1 MPTPFAVP
9 DEEPPATTGLQA
21 GDWIQS
27 ATLTSLVLRDRF
39 VFATRRRLIASLPR
53 MVTTASASFQVAY
66 GFQAKMLPTANGTM
80 LIGVTASDDCD
91 VRVTTSYGTVGLT
104 TGGLGCVIKQ
114 ITGIPVSTW
123 FGVTVEVKSNTGSPV
138 TIYGINM
145 QETILDAADL
155 P

>member
-1 MPTPFAVP
+1 ME
-9 DEEPPATTGLQA
+9 DL
-21 GDWIQS
+21 
-27 ATLTSLVLRDRF
+27 LLRDRF
-39 VFATRRRLIASLPR
+39 LFATRRRLLASLPKV
-53 MVTTASASFQVAY
+53 VTTAAASFQVAY

-91 VRVTTSYGTVGLT
+91 VKVTTSYGAVTLT
-104 TGGLGCVIKQ
+104 TGGLGCIIDR

-123 FGVTVEVKSNTGSPV
+123 FGITVEVKSNSGSPV

-145 QETILDAADL
+145 QESILDAADL

>member
-1 MPTPFAVP
+1 MAFTVP
-9 DEEPPATTGLQA
+9 NEEPVTATGLAA
-21 GDWIQS
+21 GDTIES
-27 ATLTSLVLRDRF
+27 VSMEDLLLRDRF
-39 VFATRRRLIASLPR
+39 LFATRRRLLASLPNV
-53 MVTTASASFQVAY
+53 VTTASASFQVAY

-91 VRVTTSYGTVGLT
+91 VRVTTSYGTVTLT
-104 TGGLGCVIKQ
+104 TGGLGCIIDQ

-145 QETILDAADL
+145 QESILVAADL